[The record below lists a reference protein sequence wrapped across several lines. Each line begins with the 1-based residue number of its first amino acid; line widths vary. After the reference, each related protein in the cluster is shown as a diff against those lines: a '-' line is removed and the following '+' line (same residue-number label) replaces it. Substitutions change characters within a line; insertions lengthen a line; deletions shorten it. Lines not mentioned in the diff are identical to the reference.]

1 MKESEASVF
10 SGTFSILAISPD
22 FKLMGVAVASGSPSV
37 GNRVPHAKPGV
48 GVVAT
53 QAYTNVIYGLKGL
66 ELMTQGL
73 SPQQTLDELLREDSN
88 SELRQVAIMDFK
100 GRAAVFTGALVS
112 KHHAEFVGRNCVA
125 VGNMLSKREVISRM
139 AEKFENTTG
148 DLALRLADAL
158 AVGSES
164 GGDRRGEISA
174 ALTVVSSEKTIIKIK
189 VDMHANPV
197 RELRNK
203 LKLQS

>member
-10 SGTFSILAISPD
+10 FGTFSILTISPD
-22 FKLMGVAVASGSPSV
+22 SKLMGVAVASGSPSV
-37 GNRVPHAKPGV
+37 GDRVPHAKPGI

-53 QAYTNVIYGLKGL
+53 QAHTNIIYGVKGL

-73 SPQQTLDELLREDSN
+73 SPQQTLDKLLREDSE
-88 SELRQVAIMDFK
+88 SKLRQVAIMDFK
-100 GRAAVFTGALVS
+100 GRTAVFTGALVS
-112 KHHAEFVGRNCVA
+112 GHHAEFVGRTCVA
-125 VGNMLSKREVISRM
+125 LGNMLSTREVIDRIV
-139 AEKFENTTG
+139 EKFENTNG

-158 AVGSES
+158 KVGSES

-174 ALTVVSSEKTIIKIK
+174 ALTVVSSEKTIVKIK
-189 VDMHANPV
+189 VDVHANPV

-203 LKLQS
+203 LKFQR